1 MKKKTNLSIEDI
13 LNVKHDV
20 LMIIGEKKSA
30 IDKSLTSL
38 SWATQK
44 ETPTNSIVISKKIS
58 SDEKEE
64 LLELLKIDKISF
76 YNRIIDIVLQNH
88 MLVLENY
95 CRSYYF
101 SPRKKTY
108 NEYISFNTGNYRI
121 CFVEEAVKIFDSK
134 IKELKLQRIH
144 DSKTYASNLIENG
157 NVKNLYLSLSTT
169 MNGCDYDGF
178 GFLDDELS
186 QILDYY
192 ISQNNNREGSKDFK
206 NMLDIIDKFILK
218 YGIIKNIVYRDN
230 QLLASNYSNNHFIE
244 IDDFDKM
251 PELVKKIVSLQ
262 ERG

>member
-1 MKKKTNLSIEDI
+1 
-13 LNVKHDV
+13 
-20 LMIIGEKKSA
+20 
-30 IDKSLTSL
+30 
-38 SWATQK
+38 
-44 ETPTNSIVISKKIS
+44 
-58 SDEKEE
+58 
-64 LLELLKIDKISF
+64 
-76 YNRIIDIVLQNH
+76 
-88 MLVLENY
+88 
-95 CRSYYF
+95 
-101 SPRKKTY
+101 
-108 NEYISFNTGNYRI
+108 
-121 CFVEEAVKIFDSK
+121 
-134 IKELKLQRIH
+134 
-144 DSKTYASNLIENG
+144 
-157 NVKNLYLSLSTT
+157 
-169 MNGCDYDGF
+169 MNGCDYDEF

>member
-1 MKKKTNLSIEDI
+1 MKKNTKVSIEDI
-13 LNVKHDV
+13 LNVKHDD
-20 LMIIGEKKSA
+20 LMIIGEKKSLA
-30 IDKSLTSL
+30 DKSLTFL
-38 SWATQK
+38 SWATK
-44 ETPTNSIVISKKIS
+44 RETPTDSIVISKKIS

-64 LLELLKIDKISF
+64 LLELLKIDEIAF

-88 MLVLENY
+88 MLVLEKY
-95 CRSYYF
+95 CSSYYF

-108 NEYISFNTGNYRI
+108 NGYLSFNTGNYRI
-121 CFVEEAVKIFDSK
+121 HFVEEAVKIFDSK

-157 NVKNLYLSLSTT
+157 NVKNLYLSVSAST
-169 MNGCDYDGF
+169 NGCDYDEL

-192 ISQNNNREGSKDFK
+192 ISQNNNREDSKDFK
-206 NMLDIIDKFILK
+206 NILDIIDKFVLK
-218 YGIIKNIVYRDN
+218 YGTIKNIVYRDN
-230 QLLASNYSNNHFIE
+230 QLLASNYLNNHFIV
-244 IDDFDKM
+244 IDDFNKM